1 MWRIAASHYRNK
13 CIIGWL
19 KWIFFNF
26 SKLLHASKAQAC
38 IAIEMTKKIGK
49 NVCRDLETCTSSSRS
64 TLTKPKFTA
73 IGMVEVVT
81 VYCTFSTF
89 DRPFRISM
97 VISPFCN
104 NLWNILSD
112 SFAQLS
118 KDLKSSSIVET
129 QVNLVFKIFRES
141 LCVWN
146 SYHWFSSNHSHF
158 LWMWM

>member
-1 MWRIAASHYRNK
+1 M
-13 CIIGWL
+13 L
-19 KWIFFNF
+19 
-26 SKLLHASKAQAC
+26 LLHITFISNHLAPLGFSATALFTPFESAWIWETSSYIEITRSVIICLQPQIVTFRWHC
-38 IAIEMTKKIGK
+38 ISLPVLRLAEKMTKKIGK
-49 NVCRDLETCTSSSRS
+49 NVCRDLETCTSRSRS

-112 SFAQLS
+112 SICSNEQGF
-118 KDLKSSSIVET
+118 K
-129 QVNLVFKIFRES
+129 VF
-141 LCVWN
+141 
-146 SYHWFSSNHSHF
+146 
-158 LWMWM
+158 

>member
-1 MWRIAASHYRNK
+1 MDEEVEVGSAP
-13 CIIGWL
+13 
-19 KWIFFNF
+19 
-26 SKLLHASKAQAC
+26 LLHITFISNHLAPLGFSATALFTPFESAWIWETSYIEITRSVIICLQPQIMTFRWHC
-38 IAIEMTKKIGK
+38 ISQPVLRLAEKMTKKIGK

-97 VISPFCN
+97 VISPFYN

-112 SFAQLS
+112 SICSTEHGS
-118 KDLKSSSIVET
+118 K
-129 QVNLVFKIFRES
+129 VF
-141 LCVWN
+141 
-146 SYHWFSSNHSHF
+146 
-158 LWMWM
+158 